1 MTPKSPFEI
10 NWPLTLMNFMQF
22 KDLVYK
28 KNNYSNEYWNGVNCH
43 WSEYRS
49 GPSRRTGKKVKL
61 CKEYLAYANSL
72 TYPILFWNLKSCNA
86 RTWCIRKLIIPV
98 RIEMASTAIEVKGY
112 SEKEWQIIPKVG
124 KQQLRTF
131 RSLNREGYT
140 RLLIFRKFYIFFMS
154 FTGV

>member
-1 MTPKSPFEI
+1 
-10 NWPLTLMNFMQF
+10 
-22 KDLVYK
+22 
-28 KNNYSNEYWNGVNCH
+28 
-43 WSEYRS
+43 
-49 GPSRRTGKKVKL
+49 
-61 CKEYLAYANSL
+61 
-72 TYPILFWNLKSCNA
+72 
-86 RTWCIRKLIIPV
+86 
-98 RIEMASTAIEVKGY
+98 MASTAIEVKGY